1 MTKKRMTRTRTG
13 SRLASRAVLAI
24 AISAVLLKA
33 AGEDKKKSEAYAVVS
48 GTVFRENGMSF
59 PGVEV
64 TLEAAAESQVA
75 RKFKKMRA
83 STSPRGEFVF
93 RLPAEPAQY
102 RVSVRASGYETQE
115 KPVVIS
121 GEDRIEVFFKMD
133 PASK

>member
-1 MTKKRMTRTRTG
+1 M
-13 SRLASRAVLAI
+13 AA
-24 AISAVLLKA
+24 LLKA
-33 AGEDKKKSEAYAVVS
+33 AGEDKSKSEAYAVVS
-48 GTVFRENGMSF
+48 GTVFRDNGMSF

-64 TLEAAAESQVA
+64 TLEAAAESKVA

-102 RVSVRASGYETQE
+102 RLIVRAPGYETQE

-121 GEDRIEVFFKMD
+121 GEDRIDVFFKME